1 MHQQLSFFEEP
12 VPPPA
17 NKYGLF
23 LAIFP
28 DRYTAEKIIDLGST
42 LRQTHR
48 LQGRLRPT
56 THLHVSLLPLG
67 GASDVSATVVEA
79 IGQVCKKVTKV
90 TRPFEIEFNRVMRFR
105 TANALVL
112 ADVDRKNTEV
122 INLRESLC
130 AEFAKYFPSRRP
142 LPRFIPHLTLL
153 YDKQELAPKPIEP
166 VSWMVKEVGLVR
178 TEVGMTKYDWL
189 ERWALGE

>member
-1 MHQQLSFFEEP
+1 MPKNYREHQAELCTNNSHSLKNPYRLRLINTACSSPSFQI
-12 VPPPA
+12 VTQ
-17 NKYGLF
+17 
-23 LAIFP
+23 
-28 DRYTAEKIIDLGST
+28 RRKIIDLGST

-153 YDKQELAPKPIEP
+153 YDKQELA
-166 VSWMVKEVGLVR
+166 SQ
-178 TEVGMTKYDWL
+178 
-189 ERWALGE
+189 AH